1 MEGLLGRKTPYEKAV
16 LAWKKLDY
24 EKECRRWT
32 KGFYNE
38 KEVLLCQEVSIRG
51 RPFYF
56 EKFSE
61 ECSIRKRT
69 FYNEKEV
76 PSGQRVLLR
85 AGSSIIAKDILN
97 MKRKLHYVKIA
108 LF

>member
-1 MEGLLGRKTPYEKAV
+1 MRRKFYHKKVFFFDEKEGLLGRKTPYEKAV
-16 LAWKKLDY
+16 LAWKKLYY

-32 KGFYNE
+32 KG
-38 KEVLLCQEVSIRG
+38 
-51 RPFYF
+51 
-56 EKFSE
+56 
-61 ECSIRKRT
+61 

-108 LF
+108 LL

>member
-1 MEGLLGRKTPYEKAV
+1 MQRG
-16 LAWKKLDY
+16 
-24 EKECRRWT
+24 
-32 KGFYNE
+32 
-38 KEVLLCQEVSIRG
+38 SIRG

-61 ECSIRKRT
+61 ECSFRKNT
-69 FYNEKEV
+69 FYNEKEI

-97 MKRKLHYVKIA
+97 MKRKRHYV
-108 LF
+108 